1 VKRRGCLGVRAFLM
15 QRTIPK
21 GKQSVKG
28 AATKWKKGCKAQTK
42 TQNTDTKLDKRKLYN
57 VLIISK
63 S

>member
-1 VKRRGCLGVRAFLM
+1 M

-28 AATKWKKGCKAQTK
+28 VATKWKKGCKAQTK